1 MARETLPDQSPM
13 RSPDLLGSVRALA
26 GPCFVVAGWSLM
38 SVSFVGGAC
47 VAYAG
52 FAICFAECIW
62 EPELVKRPYQYQVI
76 GIGVIVFFLT
86 LFSINV
92 VFVHAPIC
100 LTALEMG
107 PVYNL
112 SPAGIVWKP
121 FYTELDLIIANQ
133 TDTSYQSLDVLVR
146 PNSPV
151 AGIGQQGNIGNVSFQ
166 DRYGAVGQVA
176 VTDTST
182 GEVTKEPLMATDA
195 GYIVHCPELPPHTGL
210 RLVLA
215 IGAIV
220 PSPPPTSSIQQGG
233 SIPGSPVK
241 DSIHASVKIPDAKEG
256 DFYYWY
262 GNKDN
267 AALWVANTEP
277 TKVTVRGSYVGGHRS
292 RYVDENIPVKKLSQ

>member
-1 MARETLPDQSPM
+1 
-13 RSPDLLGSVRALA
+13 
-26 GPCFVVAGWSLM
+26 M
-38 SVSFVGGAC
+38 SSSFTVGVN

-52 FAICFAECIW
+52 LAICLVECIW
-62 EPELVKRPYQYQVI
+62 EPELVKRPYQYQVV
-76 GIGVIVFFLT
+76 GIGMIMLFFT

-100 LTALEMG
+100 LSAFEMG

-112 SPAGIVWKP
+112 SPAGIAWKP
-121 FYTELDLIIANQ
+121 FYTELDLIITNQ
-133 TDTSYQSLDVLVR
+133 TDMAYQSLDILVR

-166 DRYGAVGQVA
+166 DRYGAVAQVA
-176 VTDTST
+176 VTDTGT

-195 GYIVHCPELPPHTGL
+195 GYTVHCPELPPRTGL

-215 IGAIV
+215 IGGIV
-220 PSPPPTSSIQQGG
+220 PSPPPTSNIPQGG

-241 DSIHASVKIPDAKEG
+241 QSIHFSVKIPDAKEG

-267 AALWVANTEP
+267 AALWLVNTEP
-277 TKVTVRGSYVGGHRS
+277 TKVTIRGSYIGGRRS
-292 RYVDENIPVKKLSQ
+292 RYVDEDIPVRKLDH